1 MATAKQPTIL
11 IIDDERQHL
20 TMQSLILKEAGFRP
34 ITVVVGSQSLSLPD
48 HDPPDLILL
57 DYRLNS
63 VLNSQ
68 QVAQLLREKFRR
80 IPIVLVSSMQEMPV
94 EMKPFVDSF
103 LRKGNPED
111 LVALVK
117 NMLGRP
123 QDAGQ

>member
-117 NMLGRP
+117 NMLGRSP
-123 QDAGQ
+123 QAE

>member
-20 TMQSLILKEAGFRP
+20 TMQSLILKEAGFRS
-34 ITVVVGSQSLSLPD
+34 ITVVVGPQSLSLPD

-111 LVALVK
+111 LVALIK
-117 NMLGRP
+117 NMLGRS

>member
-48 HDPPDLILL
+48 HDSPDLILL

-94 EMKPFVDSF
+94 EMKPYVDSF

-117 NMLGRP
+117 NMLGRS

>member
-63 VLNSQ
+63 ILNSQ

-117 NMLGRP
+117 NMLGRSP
-123 QDAGQ
+123 QAE

>member
-117 NMLGRP
+117 NMLGRS

>member
-1 MATAKQPTIL
+1 MPTAKQPTIL

-63 VLNSQ
+63 ILNCQ
-68 QVAQLLREKFRR
+68 QVAQLLRQRFRGT
-80 IPIVLVSSMQEMPV
+80 PIVLVSSMQEMPA
-94 EMKPFVDSF
+94 EMKPLVDSF

-111 LVALVK
+111 LIALV
-117 NMLGRP
+117 NTMLGRSS
-123 QDAGQ
+123 GTSG

>member
-111 LVALVK
+111 LVALIK
-117 NMLGRP
+117 NMLGRS

>member
-20 TMQSLILKEAGFRP
+20 TMQSLILKEAGFRS

-80 IPIVLVSSMQEMPV
+80 IPIVLVSSMQEMPA

-117 NMLGRP
+117 NMLGRS

>member
-117 NMLGRP
+117 NMLGRS
-123 QDAGQ
+123 QDASQ